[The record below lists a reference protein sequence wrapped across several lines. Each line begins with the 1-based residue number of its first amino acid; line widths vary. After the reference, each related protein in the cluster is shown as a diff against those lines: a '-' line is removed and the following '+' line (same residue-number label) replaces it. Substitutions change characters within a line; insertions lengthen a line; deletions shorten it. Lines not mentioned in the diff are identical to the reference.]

1 MDDQNCAYCAKGE
14 LLAEFAYPV
23 CAMESGYLYLCKEQ
37 SKKGRIIVAFKDH
50 VGELVDLSDEDR
62 NAFFADVA
70 KAARVVHK
78 LYHPDKVNYGSYADT
93 GHHLHMHIVP
103 KYEGGHEWGRGF
115 TVNPEKIFLSDE
127 EYEAMAVLFRAE
139 L

>member
-1 MDDQNCAYCAKGE
+1 MENQDCAYCAQGE

-23 CAMESGYLYLCKEQ
+23 CAMESGYLYLFKEQ
-37 SKKGRIIVAFKDH
+37 SKKGRVIVSFKDH

-70 KAARVVHK
+70 KAARAVHK
-78 LYHPDKVNYGSYADT
+78 IYHPDKVNYGAYADT

-103 KYEGGHEWGRGF
+103 KYDGGNEWGGSF
-115 TVNPEKIFLSDE
+115 VVNPEKIYLTDE
-127 EYEAMAVLFRAE
+127 EYEAMAEVLRAA